1 MNARPSGRSVFLI
14 LAGVAA
20 ASLVGFGAI
29 HYAGMQSQPPVVEE
43 LHEAELHEAEVPE
56 EHTLAPSLDCAFH
69 DMMRT
74 HAIVSYYFDVIV
86 KDGETPRFHERAI
99 VAENG
104 TRTDFAGDQRPVWT
118 YGLDGDGKHVITSP
132 TGTERIVLYGLKLGL
147 AGVWPVEAGIR
158 SNTYRNLGGECRQ
171 TNLSALHD

>member
-1 MNARPSGRSVFLI
+1 MNARPSGRSISLI
-14 LAGVAA
+14 LAGIAA
-20 ASLVGFGAI
+20 AGLAGFSAI
-29 HYAGMQSQPPVVEE
+29 HYADTQSQAPAAEE
-43 LHEAELHEAEVPE
+43 LHEVEVPE

-104 TRTDFAGDQRPVWT
+104 TRTDFSGDQRPVWT
-118 YGLDGDGKHVITSP
+118 YGLDGDGKHTITSP
-132 TGTERIVLYGLKLGL
+132 TGSERIVLYGLKLGL
-147 AGVWPVEAGIR
+147 AGIWPVEAGIR

-171 TNLSALHD
+171 TNLAALPD